1 MRLNMARIAKIRI
14 VVEYED
20 QEGFSIHNLLD
31 EGGKKDYPIEGGQCR
46 KMILEADLMEEL
58 TLNLGKL
65 ENVEITFEKD

>member
-1 MRLNMARIAKIRI
+1 MARIAKIRI

-20 QEGFSIHNLLD
+20 QEGFSFHNLLD
-31 EGGKKDYPIEGGQCR
+31 EGGKKDYPIEGGQYR
-46 KMILEADLMEEL
+46 KMIVEADLMEEL